1 MRKDKI
7 NAIVAEILGMEIPP
21 DFCMDPGHSWPVI
34 YYNKISIVADCEKWT
49 AIYSGEGK
57 EDFQKYT
64 HENPLL
70 AAMVVFA
77 RSRGYKI

>member
-7 NAIVAEILGMEIPP
+7 NAIVAQILGMDNTM
-21 DFCMDPGHSWPVI
+21 DFCTDPAEGWPVI

-49 AIYSGEGK
+49 AIYSGEEK